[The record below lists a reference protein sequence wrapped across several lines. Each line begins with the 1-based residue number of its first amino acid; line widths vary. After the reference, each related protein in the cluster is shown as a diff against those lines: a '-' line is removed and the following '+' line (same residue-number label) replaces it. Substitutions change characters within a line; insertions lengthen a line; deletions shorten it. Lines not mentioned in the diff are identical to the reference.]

1 MSDPGSP
8 SARTGDGAR
17 EEDAIDAAPEAVR
30 EGARAP
36 ASEDARPPSA
46 PPRSRLPAS
55 VHVGARRVVAWP
67 RLMVANLDRSRTL
80 GLAAEMAFWLF
91 LALMPL
97 AAVLGLVV
105 AKLATKNVSAV
116 APLLDPMPSATR
128 ELVTRELSRVSA
140 WNGGAVAPFAAAVF
154 VWFAS
159 GGVHAVFDS
168 LELETESKPRPWW
181 KKRLLAIATCV
192 VLSIGVAGLTLLGTG
207 LDWVRKLAGETVHDF
222 RVGASSA
229 LDLTFRLVVGGVL
242 LVLLHLGIYWIGLPR
257 EARRRMPLWPG
268 ALFAVALE
276 AILGFGYGYY
286 LSRMGTQSAYQ
297 ASLSIV
303 AITLMTLWLF
313 ATALLAGVEL
323 NQQLGLRG
331 VVRCSVHRGKA
342 PPPPVTAEM
351 VACEGDVAG
360 RPSRRPRPRSSR
372 PLRSS
377 VA

>member
-1 MSDPGSP
+1 MSDPTAPLPPGLGEEAPESP
-8 SARTGDGAR
+8 PPAIRGDVLVDPGAPPSGNS
-17 EEDAIDAAPEAVR
+17 AAPQ
-30 EGARAP
+30 
-36 ASEDARPPSA
+36 
-46 PPRSRLPAS
+46 SRRGPLAA
-55 VHVGARRVVAWP
+55 ARRVARRLFGWP
-67 RLMVANLDRSRTL
+67 WLLILNLDRSRTL
-80 GLAAEMAFWLF
+80 GLASEMAFWLF

-105 AKLATKNVSAV
+105 AKLATKNESAV
-116 APLLDPMPSATR
+116 APLLDPMPGATR

-181 KKRLLAIATCV
+181 KKRLLAIATCL

-222 RVGASSA
+222 RIGASSA
-229 LDLTFRLVVGGVL
+229 LDLFFRLLVGGVL
-242 LVLLHLGIYWIGLPR
+242 LVLLHVGIYAVGVPS

-268 ALFAVALE
+268 ALLAVALE
-276 AILGFGYGYY
+276 SALGFGYGYY

-313 ATALLAGVEL
+313 ATALLAGAEL
-323 NQQLGLRG
+323 NQQLGLRH
-331 VVRCSVHRGKA
+331 VVRCSVHRAKVTVR
-342 PPPPVTAEM
+342 PVTAGM

-360 RPSRRPRPRSSR
+360 RPSRRPRSRATR